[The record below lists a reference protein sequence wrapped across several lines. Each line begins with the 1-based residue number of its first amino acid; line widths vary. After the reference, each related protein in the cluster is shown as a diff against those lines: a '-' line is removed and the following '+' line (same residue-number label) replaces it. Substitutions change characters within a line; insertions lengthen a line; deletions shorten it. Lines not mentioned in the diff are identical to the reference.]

1 MKIKLADFVFE
12 FQIENKKLYTH
23 CLERYES
30 FLTKENPD
38 FKISAE
44 TLSLKKNPSEVKII
58 SNETLEIK
66 RGDFLFLLKEK
77 KGYLKLRPSVYSF
90 DSFLR
95 VFSSFLSYKKSM
107 ALIHGALA
115 EKNNIFYAFLGK
127 SGSGKSTISK
137 ILKKKGFNIL
147 SDELFFIRTYKKN
160 IKAYSSPFWG
170 EMKGE
175 GKYVQGKI
183 KGLYFIKKSDINY
196 KKDIDFSDFY
206 PLFLK
211 CLMNFSKEKNI
222 VLSYLKTARR
232 IFKNSKPSFLF
243 FSKKD
248 NSFVKLL

>member
-12 FQIENKKLYTH
+12 FEIKNKKLYSH
-23 CLERYES
+23 CLERYEG
-30 FLTKENPD
+30 FLTKESPD

-44 TLSLKKNPSEVKII
+44 TLALKKNPSEVRII
-58 SNETLEIK
+58 SNQALEIK

-77 KGYLKLRPSVYSF
+77 KGCLKLRPSVYSF

-95 VFSSFLSYKKSM
+95 IFSSFLSSKKDM
-107 ALIHGALA
+107 ALVHGALS
-115 EKNNIFYAFLGK
+115 EKDKILYAFLGK
-127 SGSGKSTISK
+127 SGAGKSTISK

-147 SDELFFIRTYKKN
+147 SDELFFIRADKKN

-170 EMKGE
+170 EMKGK
-175 GKYVQGKI
+175 GKYVRGKI

-196 KKDIDFSDFY
+196 KKDVDFSNFY
-206 PLFLK
+206 PLFLR
-211 CLMNFSKEKNI
+211 CLMNFSKEKKI

-232 IFKNSKPSFLF
+232 IFRNSKPSFLF